1 MEWEF
6 EVSRCQL
13 IYIGL
18 INKILLYST
27 GNYIQHPVINHKG
40 KYMCICIIC
49 VCVYIYISESPCCI
63 SEINTAL

>member
-49 VCVYIYISESPCCI
+49 VCVYIYI
-63 SEINTAL
+63 